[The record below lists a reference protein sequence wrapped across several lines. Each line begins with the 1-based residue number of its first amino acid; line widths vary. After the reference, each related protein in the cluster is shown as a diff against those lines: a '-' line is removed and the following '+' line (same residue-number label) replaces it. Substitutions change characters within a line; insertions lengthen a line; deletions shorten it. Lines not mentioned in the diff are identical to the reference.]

1 MSTKSDFN
9 SMEKM
14 KFGSTGNLTEN
25 RKSMSHLPSVVP
37 ATSSSSEPTSSSSD
51 QSTQRRKVRWNLG
64 VRVVLIPTRT
74 EYKDIGLTDLI
85 WWNENDYCIFR
96 NGAAEELEIAV
107 DYFQVDA
114 KEAVKLL
121 YQPEFDTRCK
131 FLEQSPRLE
140 RLNNRGLQESS
151 SFENTA
157 GPKLSPV
164 PNNSNNRTT
173 NFIPSTATTNLM
185 YPILVDD
192 SCH

>member
-1 MSTKSDFN
+1 MSAKGDFN
-9 SMEKM
+9 AIEKM

-25 RKSMSHLPSVVP
+25 SKSMCHIPSVMI
-37 ATSSSSEPTSSSSD
+37 SSSTTEPTSSSE
-51 QSTQRRKVRWNLG
+51 QSTHRKKVRWNLG

-74 EYKDIGLTDLI
+74 EYRDIGLTDLI

-140 RLNNRGLQESS
+140 RLAGTTRGLQESN
-151 SFENTA
+151 SFENT
-157 GPKLSPV
+157 GPKMSPV
-164 PNNSNNRTT
+164 PNHKAA
-173 NFIPSTATTNLM
+173 FIPSLS
-185 YPILVDD
+185 PPLVPVLVNDF
-192 SCH
+192 CHRES